1 MTPLGVTPTIAA
13 LLATALT
20 VPGPPATY
28 APADKLGFGT
38 ARQAASPVWFTL
50 GRTGL
55 TEVFYPDLSTP
66 ATRDLKLVV
75 DGREAADPRTEP
87 VGRLRFRQ
95 VFRGEGWRA
104 SFTWTTDPGR
114 AAVLADVELHA
125 DRPVTAQVV
134 FDPNLSRDGDD
145 DSAVDQPDALVAR
158 DASTASALVA
168 EEGITPRGS
177 TTGNVVQTGD
187 LRVDGVRDRRTT
199 LSLGFGTTPR
209 EALGTARSSLAEGF
223 ARHAR
228 RYDRGWEDHL
238 RSLARPRSA
247 DRALYDASVLVLAA
261 TEDKRNPG
269 AFVASP
275 GFPWAFG
282 FDRGIAP
289 EFGSYALVWPRDQ
302 YQVASALLAA
312 GDRAAA
318 DRALDFML
326 RVQQQPDGHLPQ
338 NTRVTGEPY
347 WTNVQQDEQAAPM
360 LLAHLLGR
368 TDRSTLDGLV
378 RAAEFMVSQ
387 PDAPFTQQE
396 RWENQSGYSP
406 GTIAA
411 EIAGLVCLAD
421 LLRRAGD
428 PRAARYLAIA
438 DEWERRVEEWTVTR
452 TGPFSAKPYYLRLTK
467 DGEPDAGTTYNPGDN
482 HPVEIDQRAAVDPS
496 FLELVRLGVRPH
508 DDPVVRDTVRVV
520 DEQLKEG
527 RFWHRYNGD
536 GYGERADGGLWNIH
550 SDGTRTYG
558 RTWPIFAGERG
569 EYELLAGDHR
579 AARGRLADMATAA
592 NAGRMLP
599 EQVWR
604 GRGTTSATPLAWTHA
619 QYVRLAWSIDAGA
632 PVERPAVVACR
643 YAGCR

>member
-1 MTPLGVTPTIAA
+1 MTPLVAV
-13 LLATALT
+13 LLASALT

-28 APADKLGFGT
+28 MPADKQGFGT
-38 ARQAASPVWFTL
+38 AHQRSSPVWFTL

-55 TEVFYPDLSTP
+55 NEVFYPDLSTP
-66 ATRDLKLVV
+66 ATRDLRLVV
-75 DGREAADPRTEP
+75 DGRTADHAHTEP
-87 VGRLRFRQ
+87 VGRLRYRQ
-95 VFRGEGWRA
+95 VFRGPGWRA
-104 SFTWTTDPGR
+104 EITYTTDPSR
-114 AAVLADVELHA
+114 ATVLADLRLDA
-125 DRPVTAQVV
+125 DRPADVRVV

-145 DSAVDQPDALVAR
+145 DTAVDQPDALVAR
-158 DASTASALVA
+158 DSRSASALVA
-168 EEGITPRGS
+168 TGGIEPVGA
-177 TTGNVVQTGD
+177 TTGNVVQTGA
-187 LRVDGVRDRRTT
+187 LRLDRGRTT
-199 LSLGFGTTPR
+199 LAMGFGATPG
-209 EALGTARSSLAEGF
+209 EALTTARTSLAEGF
-223 ARHAR
+223 QRHAH
-228 RYDRGWEDHL
+228 RYDRGWDDYL
-238 RSLARPRSA
+238 RGLERPRSA
-247 DRALYDASVLVLAA
+247 DRALYETSLMVLAA

-302 YQVASALLAA
+302 YHVASAMIAA
-312 GDRAAA
+312 GDTAAA
-318 DRALDFML
+318 HRALDFML

-360 LLAHLLGR
+360 LLAWLLGR
-368 TDRSTLDGLV
+368 TDRATLDGLA

-421 LLRRAGD
+421 LLQRAGD
-428 PRAARYLAIA
+428 PRAARYLGIA
-438 DEWERRVEEWTVTR
+438 DGWERRVEEWTVTR
-452 TGPFSAKPYYLRLTK
+452 TGPFSDRPYYLRLTK
-467 DGEPDAGTTYNPGDN
+467 DGRPDAGTAYNPGDN
-482 HPVEIDQRAAVDPS
+482 YPTAIDQRAAVDPS
-496 FLELVRLGVRPH
+496 FLELVRLGVRRH
-508 DDPVVRDTVRVV
+508 DDPVVRNTVRVV
-520 DEQLKEG
+520 DDQLKRG
-527 RFWHRYNGD
+527 PFWHRYNGD
-536 GYGERADGGLWNIH
+536 GYGERADGGPWNIGH
-550 SDGTRTYG
+550 GRTYG
-558 RTWPIFAGERG
+558 RLWPIFAGERG
-569 EYELLAGDHR
+569 EYELLAGDPA
-579 AARGRLADMATAA
+579 AARRRLADVASTA

-599 EQVWR
+599 EQVWQ

-643 YAGCR
+643 YAQRC